1 MKRSGGC
8 YDRLSPED
16 SLFAN
21 HIADMAKIAEKK
33 YIPSFSAFL
42 DGRQSEIARSVLGF
56 EGVHNF
62 MFYGGFD
69 GAERTVLGVFPEY
82 SECDESTSDEFPI
95 DTLIFRY
102 RKEKALSHRDFLG
115 SFMSCGIDR
124 SMVGDI
130 VVGEGY
136 TAAFVYNTVSDVIAS
151 ECVKIGNEGVK
162 ISRDEK
168 AEIDVSRNFSEIS
181 GTVSS
186 LRLDC
191 VVSLATRLSR
201 EKSAQ
206 LIRSE
211 HVAVNYDSNVSVSRE
226 MKTGDVFSVRGF
238 GKFILGEVGGR
249 TKKDRIHIC
258 VKKYI

>member
-16 SLFAN
+16 SLLAS
-21 HIADMAKIAEKK
+21 HIADMAQIAEKK
-33 YIPSFSAFL
+33 YIPRFSAFL
-42 DGRQSEIARSVLGF
+42 DGRQAEIARSVLGY
-56 EGVHNF
+56 EGVRNY
-62 MFYGGFD
+62 MLYGGFE
-69 GAERTVLGVFPEY
+69 GAERVILGVFPEY
-82 SECDESTSDEFPI
+82 SEQDESTADEFPI
-95 DTLIFRY
+95 DTVIFRY

-115 SFMSCGIDR
+115 AFMSCGVNRNMI
-124 SMVGDI
+124 GDI
-130 VVGEGY
+130 IVGEGY
-136 TAAFVYNTVSDVIAS
+136 TAAFVYNTVSAVIAS
-151 ECVKIGNEGVK
+151 ECTKIGNEGVK
-162 ISRDEK
+162 VSCGEK
-168 AEIDVSRNFSEIS
+168 AEIDTERNFSEIS

-191 VVSLATRLSR
+191 IVSLAVRVSR

-211 HVAVNYDSNVSVSRE
+211 RVTVNYDSNVSCSHE
-226 MKTGDVFSVRGF
+226 MKAGDVFSVRGF
-238 GKFILGEVGGR
+238 GKFILSDINGR